1 MAKSR
6 TEIDKEIMYR
16 KIMPSAVK
24 KGGTAVSASE
34 ESAVTMDAGAAGLM
48 GSISPVPT
56 ASSMSKAILRPV
68 VSLPVKEEQNMVLVN
83 LMEELVISKLDAT
96 LDRFNCCKCDKCK
109 KDIAALALNRL
120 KPHYVVMSEQNE
132 EYRRKNEEMYASE
145 VTSALIQAILL
156 VKKEPRH

>member
-6 TEIDKEIMYR
+6 SEIDKEMMYR
-16 KIMPSAVK
+16 KIMPSAGK
-24 KGGTAVSASE
+24 KSGNAVSGPD
-34 ESAVTMDAGAAGLM
+34 ESAVTVDMGAAGLL
-48 GSISPVPT
+48 GSTAAVPT
-56 ASSMSKAILRPV
+56 AASMAKAIRRPA

-83 LMEELVISKLDAT
+83 LMEELVLSKLDAT

-120 KPHYVVMSEQNE
+120 KPHYVVMSEQDE
-132 EYRRKNEEMYASE
+132 DHRRKNEEMYASE
-145 VTSALIQAILL
+145 VTSALIQAILM

>member
-6 TEIDKEIMYR
+6 SEIDKEMMYR
-16 KIMPSAVK
+16 KIMPSAAK
-24 KGGTAVSASE
+24 KGGNVVPGAD
-34 ESAVTMDAGAAGLM
+34 ESAVTMEAGAAGLM
-48 GSISPVPT
+48 GNISPVPPA
-56 ASSMSKAILRPV
+56 ASMVKAIRRPA
-68 VSLPVKEEQNMVLVN
+68 VSMPVKEEQNMVLVN

-120 KPHYVVMSEQNE
+120 KPHYVVMNEQDDE
-132 EYRRKNEEMYASE
+132 RRRKNEEMFASE
-145 VTSALIQAILL
+145 VTSALIQAILM